1 MFKSNKTYLILL
13 IVITAATLT
22 LHYYGLLFEGVLG
35 HSHLIHV
42 IHARLCYIPI
52 VLGAV
57 WFGLRGG
64 IATAVVISIFA
75 VLYVQLKPVII
86 AEDLINEYTEIAF
99 YLAIGGM
106 AGILV
111 DRDRSFVRKK
121 EEAER
126 KLQQAQRLSMMGQM
140 TASIAHEIKN
150 PLGSIKGA
158 SQILKDDSLSDAE
171 KHEFAEMIE
180 KEADRLDYVVKDFL
194 SYARPS
200 PARFSDI
207 DLREILNSAHKQLK
221 YQARD
226 SNIEIKTD
234 FDEAPA
240 IKADPDKLRQ
250 VFLNI
255 LLNSFQAMPQG
266 GKIEIKCTSD
276 NGFAVITISDDGIG
290 IPEPDLD
297 KIFDPFY
304 TTKSRGSGLGL
315 ATTKAIVE
323 EHNGT
328 IEAKSTEGQG
338 TTFRISLPI
347 EGTENQYE

>member
-1 MFKSNKTYLILL
+1 VLL

-64 IATAVVISIFA
+64 ITTAVVISIFA
-75 VLYVQLKPVII
+75 VLYIQLKPVII

-158 SQILKDDSLSDAE
+158 SQILKDDSLSDEE

-180 KEADRLDYVVKDFL
+180 KEADRLDFVVKDFL

-200 PARFSDI
+200 PSRFSEI
-207 DLREILNSAHKQLK
+207 DLREILNSAYKQLK

-226 SNIEIKTD
+226 SNIEINMD
-234 FDEAPA
+234 FDEVPS

-255 LLNSFQAMPQG
+255 LLNSFQAMPDG
-266 GKIEIKCTSD
+266 GKIEIKCLHD
-276 NGFAVITISDDGIG
+276 NGDAVIIIRDNGIG
-290 IPEPDLD
+290 IPVQDLD
-297 KIFDPFY
+297 KIYDPFY

-315 ATTKAIVE
+315 ATTKAIIE
-323 EHNGT
+323 EHNGA
-328 IEAKSTEGQG
+328 IKADSARGEG
-338 TTFRISLPI
+338 TTFKISLPI
-347 EGTENQYE
+347 EGAEH